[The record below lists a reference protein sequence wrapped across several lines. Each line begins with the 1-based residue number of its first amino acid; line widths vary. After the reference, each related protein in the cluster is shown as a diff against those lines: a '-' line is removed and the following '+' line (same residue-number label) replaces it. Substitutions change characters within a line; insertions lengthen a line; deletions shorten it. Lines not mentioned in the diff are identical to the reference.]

1 MANRSVAFNGKTIV
15 NPGVYSSIDSSMTYS
30 KQSTGSRIIA
40 LIGESTGGEPNK
52 VHFLSN
58 PSEAKKVLKS
68 GELLKACTKAWNPVS
83 RTKDG
88 LALGGADIIACIRAN
103 KAIRATRDF
112 MSYTGEGSKEVYASI
127 SDLSTGSVVVE
138 DGDSVEPAFCG
149 LVKVEIVEGGTLSTS
164 AGEIT
169 VSCYNCENVDT
180 PLVTNQKVKFDSS
193 SAELSLASIGYKLS
207 FLAGVYTSGDCF
219 FASII
224 PANENDEVA
233 YRLVSKDYGKD
244 NNKIQVK
251 VEQKDDGFVKV
262 SVYDVKSDTYEIYDN
277 VGKAFSIKYTGEGTC
292 KLHVVTNT
300 DGESVRLMTVVTPGS
315 GSAYTDLDVELS
327 KSAFR
332 TIRALV
338 RHLQGFENYNVVY
351 NNYCNI
357 DCSVNDL
364 DRLSADIS
372 GKEAVVS
379 DVLADMKAKMDAD
392 SSFVTVEYVNRA
404 VYDKSKVKTEYVSLA
419 GGSEGVTPRSW
430 AEYFDMLGRYDIQY
444 IVPLTSDE
452 IILSECR
459 EHVIEMSENFGLERR
474 AVVGLHETATIQEA
488 TNVAQNLAS
497 DRVQMVYPGFYDLDD
512 NGENTLYPAYILAAQ
527 FAGRISALPDGETA
541 THDVFRMKGIEKELE
556 PDEIKELLAAG
567 VVTFEFKVSSA
578 SYNESYVQCV
588 QDLTTSR
595 EDGILRV
602 ERAVGV
608 VADNINR
615 DIRAEL
621 DTLSVGRKTTVGLLT
636 TIKNIVERILEDKRD
651 KEQVIVDYKDV
662 SVVASQD
669 VITIEYACAPTI
681 PNNFTLV
688 SGHFY
693 SQDLFLSDS
702 EETTQE

>member
-58 PSEAKKVLKS
+58 PSEAKKILKS

-112 MSYTGEGSKEVYASI
+112 MSYTGEGSKGVYASI
-127 SDLSTGSVVVE
+127 SDLSTGSVVIE
-138 DGDSVEPAFCG
+138 DGDPVEPAFCG
-149 LVKVEIVEGGTLSTS
+149 LVKVEIIEGGTLSAS

-180 PLVTNQKVKFDSS
+180 PLVTNQKVKFNDSA
-193 SAELSLASIGYKLS
+193 AELSLASIGYKLS

-224 PANENDEVA
+224 PANENDKVA

-292 KLHVVTNT
+292 KLHIVTDT
-300 DGESVRLMTVVTPGS
+300 DGESVRLMTVVTPTS
-315 GSAYTDLDVELS
+315 GSAYTDLDIELS

-338 RHLQGFENYNVVY
+338 RHLQGFENYNVIY
-351 NNYCNI
+351 NNHCNI

-364 DRLSADIS
+364 DRLNADIS

-404 VYDKSKVKTEYVSLA
+404 VYDKSKVETEYVLLA
-419 GGSEGVTPRSW
+419 GGSEGMTPRSW
-430 AEYFDMLGRYDIQY
+430 VEYFDMLSRYDIQY

-474 AVVGLHETATIQEA
+474 AVFGLYETATIQEA
-488 TNVAQNLAS
+488 TNAAQNFAS

-567 VVTFEFKVSSA
+567 VVTFEFKVSTA

-595 EDGILRV
+595 EDDILRV

-615 DIRAEL
+615 DIRSEL

-669 VITIEYACAPTI
+669 IITIEYACAPTI

-702 EETTQE
+702 EETSQE